1 MTETAHTPL
10 IVGNGGHAHGAEFEI
25 RAADG
30 TDRYVT
36 GIPWAEANAPES
48 GAMLSY
54 GEAHAMAQRIVQ
66 AVNSHHRLVEAL
78 EPFAFVG
85 EDGPKDTQ
93 AVWEMIYRDRVQ
105 DWFSYED
112 FERARDVLAALK
124 EAGR

>member
-10 IVGNGGHAHGAEFEI
+10 PWEAQVLETENDPGVYIVGSNLGGLVCAALPWPTEI
-25 RAADG
+25 DAGEYSR
-30 TDRYVT
+30 V
-36 GIPWAEANAPES
+36 EANA
-48 GAMLSY
+48 AF
-54 GEAHAMAQRIVQ
+54 IVH

-78 EPFAFVG
+78 EAFAFVG
-85 EDGPKDTQ
+85 EDDPKDTQ

-112 FERARDVLAALK
+112 FERARDLLAALK